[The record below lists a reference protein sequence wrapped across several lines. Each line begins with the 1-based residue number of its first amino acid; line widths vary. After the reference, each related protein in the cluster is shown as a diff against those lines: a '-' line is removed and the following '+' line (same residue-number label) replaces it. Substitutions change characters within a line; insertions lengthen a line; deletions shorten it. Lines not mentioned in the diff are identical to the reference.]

1 MFAFSGEH
9 IFAQSMIH
17 LGIQNIGG
25 GRHSDQAHSPRPT
38 YILHRNDAHKSRG
51 VKQST
56 YRQYVQCTYYYLPTT
71 TCQQYVLHIYLDFD
85 FVRLG
90 SGRITSSYVTRTR
103 RAQARKPKLVLL
115 IKTQVAVLFTT
126 CTASKQTTK
135 RSSFSNFGKF
145 ELHFKISTQAMVNW

>member
-17 LGIQNIGG
+17 LGIQNIGV

-103 RAQARKPKLVLL
+103 RAQARNPKLVFNNQNSGCCFVYHLHC
-115 IKTQVAVLFTT
+115 IKTDYQKILIF
-126 CTASKQTTK
+126 
-135 RSSFSNFGKF
+135 KF
-145 ELHFKISTQAMVNW
+145 W